1 MSNEISSL
9 VVRIDK
15 ELHKQMKATCAI
27 NDVSIRDYITN
38 LIKKDM
44 QERNKQNKIEK

>member
-1 MSNEISSL
+1 MSDNTSSL

-27 NDVSIRDYITN
+27 EDISIKEYITN
-38 LIKKDM
+38 LIKEDLQK
-44 QERNKQNKIEK
+44 RNKQNK